1 MCILFFLSF
10 WELGL
15 DAMKDWDEEES
26 HFTRVTDSPFSASS
40 NCCTVSKRTP
50 LSKKKGAAISDIIQW
65 QQNTVHCYSRFEG
78 RVAWQ
83 LLLTELAVGV
93 VAVLKLIRPELLYS
107 QPQRQPQW
115 WSFSTKAT
123 CNGYAYCYEVEVLLW
138 FPVPLLPYTST
149 LCAASGLA
157 KWPINGK
164 TSWFVHLQSFLST
177 WGAVRLRKK
186 TKKLSFIFQCF
197 LDNLGD
203 GFCASRNTA
212 HEFESTIFRA
222 TSTSSA
228 KLWRLGLWVMYG
240 SSWSCPLVG
249 RTVSH

>member
-50 LSKKKGAAISDIIQW
+50 LSKKKGAAISDIIRK
-65 QQNTVHCYSRFEG
+65 TSVHCYSRFEG

-93 VAVLKLIRPELLYS
+93 VAVLKAYQPEWLYS

-123 CNGYAYCYEVEVLLW
+123 CNGYAYVMRW
-138 FPVPLLPYTST
+138 
-149 LCAASGLA
+149 
-157 KWPINGK
+157 I
-164 TSWFVHLQSFLST
+164 VHLTPIPCST
-177 WGAVRLRKK
+177 FALHFY
-186 TKKLSFIFQCF
+186 TMCS
-197 LDNLGD
+197 
-203 GFCASRNTA
+203 
-212 HEFESTIFRA
+212 
-222 TSTSSA
+222 
-228 KLWRLGLWVMYG
+228 
-240 SSWSCPLVG
+240 
-249 RTVSH
+249 